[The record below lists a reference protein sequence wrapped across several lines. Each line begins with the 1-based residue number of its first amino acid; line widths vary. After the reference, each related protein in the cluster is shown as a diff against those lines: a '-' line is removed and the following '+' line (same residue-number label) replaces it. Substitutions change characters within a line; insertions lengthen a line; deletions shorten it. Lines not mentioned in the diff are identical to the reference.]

1 MLSESIFK
9 KIDEV
14 IAEQNKDYRGHLG
27 FSIIGDTDERKLWLK
42 FNWCLTSSFEGR
54 MLRLFDLG
62 NRIEDQVIDNISD
75 TKVIEP
81 VPLVDT
87 SPDPV
92 MDLSGKYYLISLILY
107 FSWK

>member
-42 FNWCLTSSFEGR
+42 F
-54 MLRLFDLG
+54 
-62 NRIEDQVIDNISD
+62 I
-75 TKVIEP
+75 
-81 VPLVDT
+81 
-87 SPDPV
+87 
-92 MDLSGKYYLISLILY
+92 
-107 FSWK
+107 